1 MPHDGRNPCA
11 RRQPLLVGLE
21 LDAEPVIEDPQVAV
35 AAAHDRFRHDALH
48 LLRHHADIGLVAAVV
63 AEAIEAEAVVEPAEQ
78 RDVVLERNI
87 RPPSTTAT
95 TAPAAATTAEP
106 AATAAAETAAT
117 AATAAAAEAAAA
129 ARAAAPGDPTA
140 AATAAAEALLAAGRL
155 RAGGCTRTRAG
166 KGRVASAA
174 ARRARPAAAVARL
187 RPVLR
192 PAIPSRART
201 VAVSCPVAAAGT
213 VTVASASPAIPAARP
228 VTIAC
233 AGTVAVART
242 GTIAVART
250 GTIAVARARSVAIAC
265 TRTVAV
271 TCART
276 ITAGVEHLPAVLAA
290 EILPRTLA
298 GLDVVP
304 GIFLAHV
311 GIVVF
316 HAVPVRGIVLKVP
329 DIDVVDVAIDVD
341 VVVAPVEASAP
352 EISARGPAPD
362 GISGAEGEPGR
373 HHPGGDIAGRR
384 PVVRRIGRRRPCA
397 VNDRGIVVGHIDR
410 IRRRWLDG
418 DDLLVL
424 LLADHDLLFLGRCQ
438 LVVRLSLRAQAL
450 HGIHDIGLLGQHRIA
465 ELLRPIEL
473 RAHHVEDGRRRRQR
487 FQAVVPG
494 LLVDRGLELISLE
507 ILVLGRPPV
516 G

>member
-63 AEAIEAEAVVEPAEQ
+63 AEAIEAEAVVETAEQ

-87 RPPSTTAT
+87 RPSSTTAT
-95 TAPAAATTAEP
+95 TAPAAATTTAEP
-106 AATAAAETAAT
+106 AATAAAET

-140 AATAAAEALLAAGRL
+140 AAAPAAAEALLAAGRL
-155 RAGGCTRTRAG
+155 RAGGCTRTGAG
-166 KGRVASAA
+166 KGRVAAAA

-192 PAIPSRART
+192 SAISSRART
-201 VAVSCPVAAAGT
+201 VAVSCTVAAAGT
-213 VTVASASPAIPAARP
+213 VTVASACPAIPAARA

-233 AGTVAVART
+233 AGAVAVART

-276 ITAGVEHLPAVLAA
+276 ITAGVEHLLAVLAA
-290 EILPRTLA
+290 EILPRPAA

-362 GISGAEGEPGR
+362 GISGAEGEAGR

-384 PVVRRIGRRRPCA
+384 PVVRRIGRIRPCA

-410 IRRRWLDG
+410 IRRRRLDG

-424 LLADHDLLFLGRCQ
+424 LLADHDLFFLGRCQ
-438 LVVRLSLRAQAL
+438 LVVRL
-450 HGIHDIGLLGQHRIA
+450 
-465 ELLRPIEL
+465 
-473 RAHHVEDGRRRRQR
+473 
-487 FQAVVPG
+487 
-494 LLVDRGLELISLE
+494 
-507 ILVLGRPPV
+507 
-516 G
+516 